1 MAGFLGHNSFIAP
14 GCLFT
19 NFGALCTG
27 PFSMQVLTHQD
38 LRDPGSYVNVNTP
51 LGPIV
56 NCCKLS
62 ITAFYDYDATF
73 TVILKFYNFGNVS
86 RILKIQRAKQV
97 KIEYPV
103 DLKKSSSVSWVF
115 RLLMFYF

>member
-56 NCCKLS
+56 NCLKYLLQQ
-62 ITAFYDYDATF
+62 F
-73 TVILKFYNFGNVS
+73 TIDLVGSLDLDLFNFRTNCTRICSKDKKKSYQGTSPILKYKN
-86 RILKIQRAKQV
+86 
-97 KIEYPV
+97 
-103 DLKKSSSVSWVF
+103 
-115 RLLMFYF
+115 